1 MEKAPQKIIISR
13 TDKIG
18 DVILTLPMAG
28 VIKAHFPSAQIF
40 FLGRK
45 LVRPIIETSK
55 NIDKFIDWGE
65 LENLPT
71 NEQVKQF
78 QNLNADVILHVFPN
92 AQIAKIAKKSK
103 IPLRIGTGHRIY
115 HLWTCNKP
123 LFYSRK
129 KSNLHESQLNLK
141 LLAPLG
147 INPEYS
153 TEQLADHYEMQIIP
167 EPNEEIKQWLSDT
180 HFNLILHP
188 KSKGSAREWGLD
200 NFSRLIE
207 LLPKDQYKIFITG
220 TLEEQE
226 ELKHFLANH
235 REHCTDLTGKLSMS
249 ELIAFINQA
258 DGLVAASTGPLH
270 IASALGK
277 TAIGIFPP
285 IRPMHPG
292 RWAPIGNNAHYLVL
306 NKECSDCRKSMDC
319 HCIRSIKPEQVVEL
333 LDSVGLK
340 NTKTNPD
347 E

>member
-1 MEKAPQKIIISR
+1 MKKSAQKIIISR

-28 VIKAHFPSAQIF
+28 VLKEHFPSAHII

-45 LVRPIIETSK
+45 LVQPIIESSRH
-55 NIDKFIDWGE
+55 IEEFIDWGE
-65 LENLPT
+65 LENLPEK
-71 NEQVKQF
+71 EQIKQF
-78 QNLNADVILHVFPN
+78 QNLNADAILHVFPN
-92 AQIAKIAKKSK
+92 PQIAKVARKSK
-103 IPLRIGTGHRIY
+103 IALRIGTGHRIY
-115 HLWTCNKP
+115 HLRTCNKP

-141 LLAPLG
+141 LLTPFG
-147 INPEYS
+147 IEPQYS
-153 TEQLADHYEMQIIP
+153 TQQLADYYGMENVP
-167 EPNEEIKQWLSDT
+167 KLTSELKQWLSDT
-180 HFNLILHP
+180 HFNLVLHP

-207 LLPKDQYKIFITG
+207 LLPKNQYKIFITG
-220 TLEEQE
+220 TPEEQK
-226 ELKHFLANH
+226 ELKEFLAKH
-235 REHCTDLTGKLSMS
+235 YESCTDLTGKLTMK

-277 TAIGIFPP
+277 TAIGIYPP

-292 RWAPIGNNAHYLVL
+292 RWAPVGKNAHFLVL
-306 NKECSDCRKSMDC
+306 NKECSDCRRTMDC

-333 LDSVGLK
+333 LDSIAQK
-340 NTKTNPD
+340 NH
-347 E
+347 

>member
-1 MEKAPQKIIISR
+1 MENNPKKIIISR

-28 VIKAHFPSAQIF
+28 ILKEHFPSARII

-45 LVRPIIETSK
+45 LVQPIVETSQH
-55 NIDKFIDWGE
+55 IEEFIDWGE
-65 LENLPT
+65 LGNLPEK
-71 NEQVKQF
+71 EQIKRF
-78 QNLNADVILHVFPN
+78 KNLNADVIFHVFPN
-92 AQIAKIAKKSK
+92 PQIARIAQKAK

-115 HLWTCNKP
+115 HLWTCNKA

-141 LLAPLG
+141 LLTPLG
-147 INPEYS
+147 IEHQYS
-153 TEQLADHYEMQIIP
+153 TEQLANYYGMEQIP
-167 EPNEEIKQWLSDT
+167 QPDADMKKWLSNG

-207 LLPKDQYKIFITG
+207 LLPKAHYKIFITG
-220 TLEEQE
+220 TPEEQE
-226 ELKHFLANH
+226 ELKEFLAKH
-235 REHCTDLTGKLSMS
+235 RENCTDLTGKLTMK
-249 ELIAFINQA
+249 ELIAFINQV

-292 RWAPIGNNAHYLVL
+292 RWAPIGRNAHYLVL
-306 NKECSDCRKSMDC
+306 NKECSDCRKTMDC
-319 HCIRSIKPEQVVEL
+319 HCIRSIKPEQVVDL
-333 LDSVGLK
+333 LDSIVLK
-340 NTKTNPD
+340 NTQPYSAK
-347 E
+347 